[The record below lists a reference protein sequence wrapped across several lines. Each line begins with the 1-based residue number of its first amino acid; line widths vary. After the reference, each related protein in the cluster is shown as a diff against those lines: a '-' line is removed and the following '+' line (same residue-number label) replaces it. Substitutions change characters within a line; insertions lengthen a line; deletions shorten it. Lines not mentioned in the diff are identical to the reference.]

1 VAVSGSAA
9 RRYAEALLSF
19 GRDERTVTDLRAS
32 LEKLGAA
39 FDRVTIAALRDPAVP
54 LKQRQGA
61 IAAATKGEPE
71 AVRSLLLLLLE
82 RDRIALVPDIARAFG
97 DIVDRRQGIAKA
109 RITTAVPLNDPER
122 DGLVRLLERA
132 SGRKLRATFAVDPT
146 LIGGAK
152 VQIGDRLVDSS
163 LHAKLNTLRQQLA
176 S

>member
-1 VAVSGSAA
+1 MAVSGSAA

-19 GRDERTVTDLRAS
+19 GRDERTVSDFRAS
-32 LEKLGAA
+32 LEKLDRA
-39 FDRVTIAALRDPAVP
+39 FDRVTIAALRDPAIP
-54 LKQRQGA
+54 LKRRQGA
-61 IAAATKGEPE
+61 IAAATKSEPAE
-71 AVRSLLLLLLE
+71 VRSLLLVLLE
-82 RDRIALVPDIARAFG
+82 RDRIALVPHIARAFG

-109 RITTAVPLNDPER
+109 RITTAVPLKDPER

-132 SGRKLRATFAVDPT
+132 SRRKLRATFAVDPT

-163 LHAKLNTLRQQLA
+163 LQAKLDALRQQLA